1 MVDKVTPVTLSVSED
16 AEHTIRTAVKGTE
29 DEIYK
34 LVTNINKVV
43 AQLEG
48 LIMTRTARDT

>member
-1 MVDKVTPVTLSVSED
+1 MVDKVTPVVLSVSED
-16 AEHTIRTAVKGTE
+16 SDHTIRTAVKGTE
-29 DEIYK
+29 DEINK
-34 LVTNINKVV
+34 LVVNINKVV